1 MPHKKKCYGWVGAG
15 RPVLEH
21 ESGVWGKGVDI
32 DHFLVQT
39 QEGLC
44 VLRILPEQSLNINV
58 AIVVNSS
65 VQNNTRSLHNKH
77 YGVELCLDI
86 FVWIFLCLDIFLRA
100 WIFIY
105 VPGYFLSGYFSLDIF
120 VSGYWNLDGNFIML
134 WILLWYWIFFLVRDI
149 DAWILLWYLD
159 IFLGTRY
166 WCLDI
171 FSENCGTNDPDAYN
185 KQA

>member
-1 MPHKKKCYGWVGAG
+1 MPHKKKCYVGWA
-15 RPVLEH
+15 PVLKH
-21 ESGVWGKGVDI
+21 ESGVWGKGIVRVQCHI

-86 FVWIFLCLDIFLRA
+86 FVWIFLHEGMD
-100 WIFIY
+100 
-105 VPGYFLSGYFSLDIF
+105 
-120 VSGYWNLDGNFIML
+120 M
-134 WILLWYWIFFLVRDI
+134 
-149 DAWILLWYLD
+149 
-159 IFLGTRY
+159 
-166 WCLDI
+166 
-171 FSENCGTNDPDAYN
+171 
-185 KQA
+185 